1 MEIKCVNLGKKFKND
16 VILENINL
24 TLKGGNIYGLIG
36 RNGSGKTVFLKMLCG
51 FLEPSTGEIYVD
63 GENFNE
69 KKTYPKS
76 MRALIEKP
84 SFMPDLSGYDN
95 LCLLANIQKRIG
107 EQEIIDTLKRV
118 NLFDSMNKKF
128 SNYSLGMKQKLGIA
142 QVLMEEPEI
151 MIFDEPFNG
160 IESETVE
167 KMHKEILLE
176 KKKGKLIIIS
186 SHIKEDIENLADVIY
201 KFEDKKIN
209 ICQFLK

>member
-1 MEIKCVNLGKKFKND
+1 MEIKCVNLGKKFKNE

-95 LCLLANIQKRIG
+95 LCLLANIQKKIG

-128 SNYSLGMKQKLGIA
+128 STYSLGMKQKLGIA

-167 KMHKEILLE
+167 KLRKEILLE

-209 ICQFLK
+209 ICKCSK